1 MLLKIEKTIHLEK
14 VADEYTANRTAESG
28 YELNHTSNYPLP
40 LIQKVSFLP
49 VCKFF
54 HVLHHSC

>member
-28 YELNHTSNYPLP
+28 YEPNHTSN
-40 LIQKVSFLP
+40 
-49 VCKFF
+49 
-54 HVLHHSC
+54 

>member
-28 YELNHTSNYPLP
+28 HELNRTSN
-40 LIQKVSFLP
+40 
-49 VCKFF
+49 
-54 HVLHHSC
+54 